1 MLAITLTRGP
11 IIIIIID
18 IIINSLVLCFSPPS
32 LLSLFILFIL
42 LKFEAKNA
50 FHFIIIFLF
59 LYWERKL
66 DNQRQFGCI
75 YWDTKESRMRYYK
88 PSEQ

>member
-11 IIIIIID
+11 IIIIIIA

-42 LKFEAKNA
+42 LKFEVEAKNA
-50 FHFIIIFLF
+50 FHFIIILF
-59 LYWERKL
+59 
-66 DNQRQFGCI
+66 
-75 YWDTKESRMRYYK
+75 
-88 PSEQ
+88 

>member
-11 IIIIIID
+11 IIIIIIID

-50 FHFIIIFLF
+50 FHFIIILF

-75 YWDTKESRMRYYK
+75 YWDTKESRMKYYK